1 MGLFF
6 NPSDPKK
13 SFGSLG
19 KYVDDYKIVETT
31 DEKRSRPR
39 RQVFYTGAWFQ
50 LREPVT
56 ARIRVWSS
64 LGMAVILAA
73 LYIRMLLLTHAVS
86 GQLAVMLPLLAGLFP
101 ILYLLMGAFSLP
113 FRGKPMRR
121 DQYMQSFIRAS
132 RSATAIAVFAA
143 AGLIVSLIY
152 RMIRKDWLFLSED
165 WLFLVLCVLS
175 ILLALGIIFL
185 LRSVDIA
192 ERENAAFGEAR
203 VL

>member
-19 KYVDDYKIVETT
+19 KYVDDYKIVEAT

-50 LREPVT
+50 LREPVA

-86 GQLAVMLPLLAGLFP
+86 GQLAV

-152 RMIRKDWLFLSED
+152 RMIWKDWLFLSED